1 MARRLPFATTQ
12 REYLPSQLS
21 NGMPPSSTLLVWR
34 LAIFAVLIW
43 PIIIFS
49 LYSGHPK
56 LTHGVPLALS
66 SAKVPRVAFGWR
78 AFDILH

>member
-49 LYSGHPK
+49 LYSGHPQ
-56 LTHGVPLALS
+56 THTWCSASSVLGESSQGGFRVEGV
-66 SAKVPRVAFGWR
+66 
-78 AFDILH
+78 